1 MTDQEYK
8 AMIQSIVIPDG
19 LPIEEK
25 QERYQPLREYLQS
38 NTPPQVYRFR
48 KCTDRSMSELDQC
61 IISFTH
67 GDKMNDDFDG
77 MLYFD
82 RDKIL
87 ANIRSVFENG
97 RFETLVQCIQQA
109 NFPPLMQNKL
119 PVSMLTALQQSAQQI
134 STEQLDSF
142 SQKLYEF
149 FVNQLDI
156 SSNGFRS
163 IIQKNIPFAC
173 FSEAISSPAM
183 WGYYA
188 DSGKGFALGYDFRN
202 QNYTAC
208 DTCAVRGQCS
218 FDKRC
223 ILAPVIYDD
232 ERIDATELA
241 EWAFKSKL
249 YYEFGMS
256 EFFGESAKN
265 IVCLDSFMQNKVL
278 LHKATDWKHEREW
291 RLIFSNR
298 TPKNM
303 QQDHPSAKKKPVALY
318 LGRNISKINEKLPA
332 AYRSRER
339 DTSI

>member
-1 MTDQEYK
+1 
-8 AMIQSIVIPDG
+8 MIQSIVIPDG

-25 QERYQPLREYLQS
+25 QERYRPLREYLQS

-48 KCTDRSMSELDQC
+48 KCTDRSMSEFDQC

-87 ANIRSVFENG
+87 ADIRSVFEKG

-109 NFPPLMQNKL
+109 NFPPLIQNKL
-119 PVSMLTALQQSAQQI
+119 PVSMLTALQQSAHQI
-134 STEQLDSF
+134 SAEKIDSF
-142 SQKLYEF
+142 SQRLYEF

-156 SSNGFRS
+156 SSTGLRS

-202 QNYTAC
+202 RNYTVC
-208 DTCAVRGQCS
+208 DTCPVRVQCPS
-218 FDKRC
+218 DAQC
-223 ILAPVIYDD
+223 TLAPVIYDD
-232 ERIDATELA
+232 ERVDATELA
-241 EWAFKSKL
+241 EWAFKTKL

-256 EFFGESAKN
+256 EFFGESA
-265 IVCLDSFMQNKVL
+265 
-278 LHKATDWKHEREW
+278 R
-291 RLIFSNR
+291 
-298 TPKNM
+298 
-303 QQDHPSAKKKPVALY
+303 
-318 LGRNISKINEKLPA
+318 ISCA
-332 AYRSRER
+332 
-339 DTSI
+339 